1 MREKQESAAIF
12 NCLFPKHFE
21 LIIFMKKIILYQI
34 LMQKAAVS
42 WIVWLNKD
50 MNLSATGEAQK
61 IVLVKSVFIRGLEST
76 DEVNRGKSIYNKS
89 KAVEETQI

>member
-1 MREKQESAAIF
+1 
-12 NCLFPKHFE
+12 
-21 LIIFMKKIILYQI
+21 
-34 LMQKAAVS
+34 MQKAAVS

-50 MNLSATGEAQK
+50 MILSAIGEAQK

-76 DEVNRGKSIYNKS
+76 DEVNRGKSIYNKN

>member
-1 MREKQESAAIF
+1 
-12 NCLFPKHFE
+12 
-21 LIIFMKKIILYQI
+21 
-34 LMQKAAVS
+34 MQKAAVS

-50 MNLSATGEAQK
+50 MILSAIGEAQK

-76 DEVNRGKSIYNKS
+76 DEVNRGKGIYNKN